1 MAKARKCGVNVP
13 YIMNVDLENKSII
26 MSHVEGMKLKD
37 YLNQEQHINLNDIL
51 YDVGKNIALL
61 HNDSVIHGDLT
72 TSNIMVKED
81 VNSKTKLIM
90 VHFL

>member
-51 YDVGKNIALL
+51 YDVGKNIALI